1 MAVKSITGTFM
12 GQDIYYIGYPMP
24 DGWTYFN
31 DAMLR
36 RCRTSATSPITY
48 VETGMDYYQSQ
59 RWSPT
64 EGFSLTMTDFSP
76 DDVVGGGGSVAPD
89 ASVEA
94 AVLWAIQIAND
105 DTHGYDQANRNGP
118 DYDCSSL
125 VSHAFQTAGF
135 DVPICSTSTMR
146 AQFIAAGFVWLAGQ
160 GNTAQGLQRGDILLK
175 EGSHTEIYIG
185 NQQNVGAHIN
195 EFGGIVGGQTGDQ
208 TGSEISVTPYRAWPW
223 DGVLRWYGDITE
235 G

>member
-64 EGFSLTMTDFSP
+64 EGFSLTMKDFSP
-76 DDVVGGGGSVAPD
+76 DDVTGGGGSVAPD

-118 DYDCSSL
+118 DSDRRPKTSICCGYARRTGMPSKMYGVTTKGTFDTK
-125 VSHAFQTAGF
+125 TA
-135 DVPICSTSTMR
+135 I
-146 AQFIAAGFVWLAGQ
+146 
-160 GNTAQGLQRGDILLK
+160 N
-175 EGSHTEIYIG
+175 
-185 NQQNVGAHIN
+185 GAMSWTIRTIR
-195 EFGGIVGGQTGDQ
+195 ERPCAKM
-208 TGSEISVTPYRAWPW
+208 S
-223 DGVLRWYGDITE
+223 
-235 G
+235 

>member
-1 MAVKSITGTFM
+1 MMGMLDIAKGTKWIR
-12 GQDIYYIGYPMP
+12 G
-24 DGWTYFN
+24 
-31 DAMLR
+31 
-36 RCRTSATSPITY
+36 
-48 VETGMDYYQSQ
+48 
-59 RWSPT
+59 
-64 EGFSLTMTDFSP
+64 
-76 DDVVGGGGSVAPD
+76 
-89 ASVEA
+89 
-94 AVLWAIQIAND
+94 IAYD

-125 VSHAFQTAGF
+125 VSHAFQQAGF